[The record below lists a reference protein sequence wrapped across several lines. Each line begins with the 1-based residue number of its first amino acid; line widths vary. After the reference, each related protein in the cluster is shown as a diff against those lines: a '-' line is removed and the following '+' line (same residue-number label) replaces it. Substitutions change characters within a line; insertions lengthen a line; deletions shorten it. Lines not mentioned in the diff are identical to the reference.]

1 MEKEYK
7 TEMFAWAFPEVEL
20 TLEQTIDNKHQDL
33 SVPANQIPAESKQEE
48 AKVSQ
53 EKAIAFDEVEKLKQE
68 YNAKLTILSTI
79 LNKLKY
85 PISIIDDELIEIM
98 MDLVKKVTKKIIY
111 KEIKQDEEVIVRMF
125 KELTGMVDVKE
136 SAVNV
141 YLSAA
146 DYNRLNMDEHHPNA
160 LAHIDESLAEG
171 DMIVKSHFT
180 EVRALMN
187 ERIEGLL
194 RVQYD

>member
-1 MEKEYK
+1 MEKEYNN
-7 TEMFAWAFPEVEL
+7 EMFAWAFPEVEL
-20 TLEQTIDNKHQDL
+20 TLEKAIDNEQQGV
-33 SVPANQIPAESKQEE
+33 SVPANQAPAEKKEE
-48 AKVSQ
+48 EKASQ
-53 EKAIAFDEVEKLKQE
+53 EKLIAFNELENLKQE
-68 YNAKLTILSTI
+68 YNAKLAMLSTI

-111 KEIKQDEEVIVRMF
+111 KEIKQDEEIIVRMF
-125 KELTGMVDVKE
+125 KELTGMVDDKE

-146 DYNRLNMDEHHPNA
+146 DYNRLDIAEHHPNA